1 MLSCDLSLI
10 TVHISD
16 YCQFSDIHISQ
27 GSLVTYL
34 GCGEMFKYELVANLP
49 ASMSPKKIGSH
60 LEKLWARVW
69 CLVFLTHS
77 VVKLSV

>member
-1 MLSCDLSLI
+1 
-10 TVHISD
+10 
-16 YCQFSDIHISQ
+16 
-27 GSLVTYL
+27 
-34 GCGEMFKYELVANLP
+34 MFKYELVANLP